1 LLLTQDPELRLR
13 QTKIDQLT
21 HEFSLHKRWRFGIK
35 TERLPAEQAQRFEE
49 TVEADLAAMTEELE
63 QLSGKPSAA
72 KGQAGRK
79 PLPPE
84 LPAPRSITNRTA
96 PLVPVAARCAASG
109 ENVAEKLDDNG
120 SSSTK
125 AIDYTLNR
133 WGGTHPPPERWEGT
147 LVIAAH
153 GYTRRAQSVVVKSC
167 RTPR

>member
-49 TVEADLAAMTEELE
+49 
-63 QLSGKPSAA
+63 LSGKPSAA